1 MSTVSGGSFLWGLGK
16 RFVAVRVPLLCSLGY
31 LHLIRHSLGVLFFGE
46 SFRSRLGVSAV
57 VSIRV
62 RESLWPVRQSW
73 RGYHYYVT
81 RWGVST
87 ELGVSVLALVGFLV
101 AFSHPTTS
109 NCPVLRSRIV
119 VFVGAKCDIQGV
131 PHEAS
136 TLCSGIRPWSREE
149 EDWRCLG
156 EFLCR
161 VHLDRDGEMNCRNAF
176 QR

>member
-1 MSTVSGGSFLWGLGK
+1 M
-16 RFVAVRVPLLCSLGY
+16 CSLGY

-73 RGYHYYVT
+73 RGCLCYVT
-81 RWGVST
+81 RWGVSLARLQTWSVCSFLFESSWGVST